1 MRILSASLFSLLVLF
16 GLPIA
21 AASEDSE
28 ECIQAREEAESAADV
43 LATAAS
49 SLHSCATNLDL
60 EDDCSYEMSNGQ
72 SAHSAYESSVADVSS
87 YCE

>member
-1 MRILSASLFSLLVLF
+1 MRILSASLFSLLVVF

-28 ECIQAREEAESAADV
+28 ECIQAREEAESTADV

-60 EDDCSYEMSNGQ
+60 EDDCSYEMSNAQ
-72 SAHSAYESSVADVSS
+72 SAHSDYESSVADVSS